1 MSKLKVNQGP
11 KSTFLVSFATTFFE
25 GILRNWPKF
34 CSPVAVA
41 ANQLQFQTQK
51 VLHGRTWWQ
60 QFRQLILTSS
70 LSPEDLDACFSNS
83 PSHFLY
89 AWETR
94 RQMYMIY
101 MLIPLLVKHC
111 NKPYLVTA
119 IFEFPWTEIFDL
131 SIQMQFSCKAGY
143 AKRKVSFLL
152 KNAHH

>member
-25 GILRNWPKF
+25 GMLRNWPKF
-34 CSPVAVA
+34 CSPVALA

-51 VLHGRTWWQ
+51 VLHGHTWWQ

-111 NKPYLVTA
+111 NKPL
-119 IFEFPWTEIFDL
+119 
-131 SIQMQFSCKAGY
+131 FSDCHFRVPMDRNLWFVY
-143 AKRKVSFLL
+143 S
-152 KNAHH
+152 NAV